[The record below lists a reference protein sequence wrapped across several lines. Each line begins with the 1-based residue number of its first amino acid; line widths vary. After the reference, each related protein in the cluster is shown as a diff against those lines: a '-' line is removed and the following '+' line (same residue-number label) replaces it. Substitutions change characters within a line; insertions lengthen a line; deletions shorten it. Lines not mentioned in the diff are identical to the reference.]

1 MSVGQESASS
11 QQREYWSFYWP
22 LALTGAVGVVAV
34 QFQNGILARYPE
46 AAVELAVFALALGV
60 YGLFNAALNFVPQ
73 LVTKFARTREAR
85 RVTLRF
91 VILLATV
98 FAVIV
103 ELIGQTEAGATLL
116 GVAFGIDGALR
127 ARVLAYLCLLAPI
140 LVLGGLR
147 LAFVG
152 LLVQLRRTGR
162 VTLLNAVYL
171 GTVAGILIAGFAAGV
186 EPTATLVLG
195 QAGGALVHAIL
206 GAWLALSAH
215 TPAETDDDVPDF
227 PRLARFFFP
236 VATTG
241 VMFAVSRPV
250 LYAFVA
256 RAPDGV
262 VAIAAMRVA
271 FDFTFFFQQASNQF
285 RHFFVTFGLD
295 DLAGKRRFMARVT
308 VGITGLMLAV
318 ALTPLGDLFLRLG
331 LGVSGEVHARAVD
344 VILVMTLLPTIIIV
358 RNYYHGILMVT
369 ERTGG
374 MALGGILR
382 VALIAALAALL
393 AAVGLLDHTLAAWVL
408 LAGFGI
414 ETAVVWWQARAARP
428 ALRPAT

>member
-1 MSVGQESASS
+1 VTVGQDSGASR
-11 QQREYWSFYWP
+11 QGEYWAFYWP
-22 LALTGAVGVVAV
+22 LAVTGAVGVVAV
-34 QFQNGILARYPE
+34 QLQNGVLARYPE
-46 AAVELAVFALALGV
+46 AALELAVFALALGI

-91 VILLATV
+91 VIVLAAG
-98 FAVIV
+98 FAVAV
-103 ELIGQTEAGATLL
+103 EAIGQTAAGAALL
-116 GVAFGIDGALR
+116 RAAFGIDGALL

-152 LLVQLRRTGR
+152 LLVQLRLTGR

-171 GTVAGILIAGFAAGV
+171 GTVAAILVTGFALAV

-195 QAGGALVHAIL
+195 QAGGALVHALL
-206 GAWLALSAH
+206 GGWLALSAH
-215 TPAETDDDVPDF
+215 SPPETDDDVPDF

-295 DLAGKRRFMARVT
+295 DLPGKRRFMARVT

-331 LGVSGEVHARAVD
+331 LGVSGEVHRRAVD

-358 RNYYHGILMVT
+358 RNYFHGILMVT

-393 AAVGLLDHTLAAWVL
+393 ATFGLLDHTLAAWVL
-408 LAGFGI
+408 LAGFAI
-414 ETAVVWWQARAARP
+414 ETAVVWWQARRAPVAGTP
-428 ALRPAT
+428 AS

>member
-1 MSVGQESASS
+1 VTAPADDSS
-11 QQREYWSFYWP
+11 RRQREYWAFYWP
-22 LALTGAVGVVAV
+22 LALTGAVGVIAV
-34 QFQNGILARYPE
+34 QFQNGVLARYPE
-46 AAVELAVFALALGV
+46 AAFELAVFALALGV

-73 LVTKFARTREAR
+73 LVTKFARTRAAW

-91 VILLATV
+91 VVLLSAV
-98 FAVIV
+98 FACIV
-103 ELIGQTEAGATLL
+103 EAVGL
-116 GVAFGIDGALR
+116 GGGVLVAAAFGIEGELL

-140 LVLGGLR
+140 LVLAGVR

-152 LLVQLRRTGR
+152 LLVQRRQTGR

-171 GTVAGILIAGFAAGV
+171 GTVAGVLVAGFAGGLGA
-186 EPTATLVLG
+186 TLTLVLG
-195 QAGGALVHAIL
+195 QAGGALVHGLL
-206 GAWLALSAH
+206 GGWLAFRGH
-215 TPAETDDDVPDF
+215 HPPERDDDVPDF
-227 PRLARFFFP
+227 RRLTRFFVP

-241 VMFAVSRPV
+241 VMFAISRPV

-256 RAPDGV
+256 RAPDGIV
-262 VAIAAMRVA
+262 SIAALRVA

-308 VGITGLMLAV
+308 VGITGAMLAV
-318 ALTPLGDLFLRLG
+318 ALTPLGDLFLRVG
-331 LGVSGEVHARAVD
+331 LGISGAVQARAVD

-374 MALGGILR
+374 MAGGGVLR
-382 VALIAALAALL
+382 VLLIAALGAGLAAL
-393 AAVGLLDHTLAAWVL
+393 GLLDHVLAAWVL
-408 LAGFGI
+408 LAGFAI
-414 ETAVVWWQARAARP
+414 ETATVWWQATRARGAHP
-428 ALRPAT
+428 LPT